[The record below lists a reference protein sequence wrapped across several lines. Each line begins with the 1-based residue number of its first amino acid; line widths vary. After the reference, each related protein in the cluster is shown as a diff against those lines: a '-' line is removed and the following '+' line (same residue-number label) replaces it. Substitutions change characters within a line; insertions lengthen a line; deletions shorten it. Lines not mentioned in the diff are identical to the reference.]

1 MAVIFALPSAPLS
14 SSDLAVAPSERAA
27 LVAFYIPFLFVPA
40 LIAVDFGIRIT
51 KLIQAHGDE
60 DGKKQA
66 PDMNTDAD
74 TDANEDRK
82 TR

>member
-14 SSDLAVAPSERAA
+14 SSDLAVTPSQRAA
-27 LVAFYIPFLFVPA
+27 SVAFYIPFVFVPA

-51 KLIQAHGDE
+51 KVIQAHVDQ
-60 DGKKQA
+60 DGEKQT
-66 PDMNTDAD
+66 PDAD
-74 TDANEDRK
+74 EDRK